1 MIQIMSKTFSAYTK
15 PSSKVIADT
24 GRSSGKVIRRKR
36 CHPLAP
42 SIAAASKTSGE
53 MLCSPLYMM
62 TRLNGMPIQ
71 MFAISTATRDQR
83 GEVSQSTCPMPKARR
98 KEFTIPESLSSIHDQ
113 VEAETSSG
121 RSHGTRNRARRMPER
136 RNLRKKNTASARPM
150 ANWNAIETKTKIAVL
165 MRAGED
171 WDSRQEEVLSGED
184 WDSRQEDWASGWT
197 FVLRD
202 DVAILDSE
210 AVQVSPNPRC
220 PDCGGWLEPP
230 LPEGDDWCMCD

>member
-150 ANWNAIETKTKIAVL
+150 ANWNAIETKTTIAGVDEGGGERGAL
-165 MRAGED
+165 DHVGVVGKSRERSDAGNERREGVAPD
-171 WDSRQEEVLSGED
+171 AQV
-184 WDSRQEDWASGWT
+184 
-197 FVLRD
+197 
-202 DVAILDSE
+202 DVARSE
-210 AVQVSPNPRC
+210 ERRV
-220 PDCGGWLEPP
+220 
-230 LPEGDDWCMCD
+230 